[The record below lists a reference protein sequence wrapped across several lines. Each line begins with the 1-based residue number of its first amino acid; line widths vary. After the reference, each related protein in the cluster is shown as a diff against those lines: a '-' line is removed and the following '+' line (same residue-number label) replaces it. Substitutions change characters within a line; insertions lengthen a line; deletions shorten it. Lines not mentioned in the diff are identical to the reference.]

1 MRRGLYSIRMGR
13 LNPRR
18 GSDDPSAGTLTRKGQ
33 LKMDRSPDGT
43 WRFVQAASV
52 VLALIFFLLSLSGLE
67 LGGLLTP
74 FVLFWILLA
83 TLVPFRGEPGYSIL
97 LSLVTILTLFWLLD
111 TTGFLLAPFVLAL
124 VLAYILDPV
133 VDRMEGRRLGRSVAI
148 ILLAFPILALLGVA
162 VVLGIPALA
171 QETGE
176 LIQRAPEF
184 LDRLANWL
192 ETAWGSLLRVDMPLV
207 DEEELLANLRS
218 VDSAAVI
225 SFLDE
230 RKEVIFSGIWG
241 GVLGLG
247 KGLGSILTI
256 VGYIV
261 LTPVITFYLLR
272 DFDGL
277 KARVSDLL
285 PASARP
291 GILDLAGEYD
301 DLLSRYLRGQITVA
315 LIMGGITALG
325 LLALRF
331 PYAILLGVLV
341 AVFSVVPYLGLVLS
355 LIPALFIALVS
366 GNVLVSLVKV
376 VVVYGA
382 SQGLEGAVI
391 SPRIVGE
398 SVGLHPVWVVLALA
412 VGGFFF
418 GFVGLLIGV
427 PLAVGVKLL
436 VVRGVDQY
444 RKSDLFR
451 GVSRVRE

>member
-1 MRRGLYSIRMGR
+1 MGR
-13 LNPRR
+13 FNPKR
-18 GSDDPSAGTLTRKGQ
+18 GSDDPPARTPTGKGQ

-43 WRFVQAASV
+43 WRFIQGASV
-52 VLALIFFLLSLSGLE
+52 VLVLVFFLLSLSGLE

-74 FVLFWILLA
+74 FILFWVLVA
-83 TLVPFRGEPGYSIL
+83 TLLPFRGESGYWIL
-97 LSLVTILTLFWLLD
+97 LSLVTILTFFWLLH

-133 VDRMEGRRLGRSVAI
+133 VDRMEGRRLGRSLAI
-148 ILLAFPILALLGVA
+148 ILLAFPILVLLGIA

-184 LDRLANWL
+184 LERLATWL
-192 ETAWGSLLRVDMPLV
+192 ETVWDSLLRVDLPLV
-207 DEEELLANLRS
+207 DEEELLSNLRS

-225 SFLDE
+225 TFLDE

-241 GVLGLG
+241 SVLGLG
-247 KGLGSILTI
+247 KGLGSIVTI
-256 VGYIV
+256 VGYVV

-277 KARVSDLL
+277 KARISDLL
-285 PASARP
+285 PGSARP

-301 DLLSRYLRGQITVA
+301 GLLSRYLRGQITVA
-315 LIMGGITALG
+315 LIMGVITAVG
-325 LLALRF
+325 LLVLRF

-341 AVFSVVPYLGLVLS
+341 AVFSVVPYLGLALS
-355 LIPALFIALVS
+355 LIPALFIAFVS
-366 GNVLVSLVKV
+366 GNVLVSLVKIA
-376 VVVYGA
+376 VVYGA

>member
-1 MRRGLYSIRMGR
+1 
-13 LNPRR
+13 
-18 GSDDPSAGTLTRKGQ
+18 
-33 LKMDRSPDGT
+33 
-43 WRFVQAASV
+43 
-52 VLALIFFLLSLSGLE
+52 
-67 LGGLLTP
+67 
-74 FVLFWILLA
+74 
-83 TLVPFRGEPGYSIL
+83 
-97 LSLVTILTLFWLLD
+97 
-111 TTGFLLAPFVLAL
+111 
-124 VLAYILDPV
+124 
-133 VDRMEGRRLGRSVAI
+133 MEGRRLGRSLAI
-148 ILLAFPILALLGVA
+148 ILLAFPILVLLGIA

-184 LDRLANWL
+184 LERLATWL
-192 ETAWGSLLRVDMPLV
+192 ETVWDSLLRVDLPLV
-207 DEEELLANLRS
+207 DEEELLSNLRS

-225 SFLDE
+225 TFLDE

-241 GVLGLG
+241 SVLGLG
-247 KGLGSILTI
+247 KGLGSIVTI
-256 VGYIV
+256 VGYVV

-277 KARVSDLL
+277 KARISDLL
-285 PASARP
+285 PGSARP

-301 DLLSRYLRGQITVA
+301 GLLSRYLRGQITVA
-315 LIMGGITALG
+315 LIMGVITAVG
-325 LLALRF
+325 LLVLRF

-341 AVFSVVPYLGLVLS
+341 AVFSVVPYLGLALS
-355 LIPALFIALVS
+355 LIPALFIAFVS
-366 GNVLVSLVKV
+366 GNVLVSLVKIA
-376 VVVYGA
+376 VVYGA